1 MFLMHFVDAELKNL
15 STEQQSLVKKWLVK
29 LGSDTVTQGI
39 DGKMRRNSCLTK
51 LLNDMMSGNLPAPF
65 NTQPDMSRIPDLDDS
80 KLYEPNERP
89 DWLDKLMTNEANK
102 VHVGGKNFETYLSTK
117 IFENGR
123 GACAYLAVSVQN
135 EGDGAAWVKF
145 RPNQEQRIHQM
156 FQKEMKDLDQIDQM
170 NE

>member
-1 MFLMHFVDAELKNL
+1 M
-15 STEQQSLVKKWLVK
+15 K

-65 NTQPDMSRIPDLDDS
+65 NTQPDMSAIPDLDDS